1 MVAAQFDGQLLGAT
15 IGEVGDKAARMLTIF
30 PLWWR
35 PRSDEAPKNDACARQ
50 FSDRVFATSDN
61 PRHEAMEAIF
71 ADMKP
76 GITADRCIRFKPDRR
91 KAIALALKEAQKGD
105 ILLHCR

>member
-1 MVAAQFDGQLLGAT
+1 
-15 IGEVGDKAARMLTIF
+15 
-30 PLWWR
+30 
-35 PRSDEAPKNDACARQ
+35 
-50 FSDRVFATSDN
+50 
-61 PRHEAMEAIF
+61 MEAIF